1 MKVYTL
7 QRKQFLPVSIDE
19 AWEYFSSP
27 INLSKITPDKLGFEV
42 ISDLSVKM
50 YPGMII
56 QYFVKPLLNIRVRW
70 VTEITHVNQPFYF
83 VDEQKSGPYNM
94 WHHQH
99 KFTEVE
105 GGVIMEDEINYSLP
119 FGFLGRI
126 LHSVLVKADLNY
138 IFEYRNSVLKTIFPK
153 KINFSKGAA

>member
-7 QRKQFLPVSIDE
+7 KRKQFLAVSIDE
-19 AWEYFSSP
+19 AWNYFSSP
-27 INLSKITPDKLGFEV
+27 ANLSKITPDKLGFEV
-42 ISDLSVKM
+42 ITNHSAKM

-56 QYFVKPLLNIRVRW
+56 QYFVKPLLNIRIRW
-70 VTEITHVNQPFYF
+70 VTEITHVNQPYFF
-83 VDEQKSGPYNM
+83 VDEQRCGPYKL

-105 GGVIMEDEINYSLP
+105 GGVMMEDEVNYSLP

-126 LHSVLVKADLNY
+126 IHSLLVKSDLNY
-138 IFEYRNSVLKTIFPK
+138 IFEYRKSILKTIFPEK
-153 KINFSKGAA
+153 VNFSKGAA

>member
-56 QYFVKPLLNIRVRW
+56 QYFVKPFLNIRVRW
-70 VTEITHVNQPFYF
+70 VTEITHVNKPFYF

-126 LHSVLVKADLNY
+126 LHSVLVKPDLNY
-138 IFEYRNSVLKTIFPK
+138 IFEYRNSVLKTIFPE
-153 KINFSKGAA
+153 KINLSKGAA

>member
-7 QRKQFLPVSIDE
+7 NRKQFLPIGIDE
-19 AWEYFSSP
+19 AWDYFSSP
-27 INLSKITPDKLGFEV
+27 SNLSKITPDKLGFEIV
-42 ISDLSVKM
+42 SDLPPKM

-56 QYFVKPLLNIRVRW
+56 QYFVKPILNIRIRW
-70 VTEITHVNQPFYF
+70 VTEITYVNQPYYF
-83 VDEQKSGPYNM
+83 VDEQRIGPYKF

-105 GGVIMEDEINYSLP
+105 GGVIMEDEVNYSLP

-126 LHSVLVKADLNY
+126 LHSTLVKSDLNY
-138 IFEYRNSVLKTIFPK
+138 IFEYRSNILKSIFPET
-153 KINFSKGAA
+153 INTNRGAA